1 MAAVDLTELAPVDAA
16 ALRQF
21 GLALHEARRLA
32 DAVKIYRQ
40 VTAIDPADVTILN
53 NLCACLCDLGRF
65 DEAAAA
71 CERAL
76 AVDPRY
82 AKAHVNRGVIYE
94 QQNDI
99 EAAIGAYRRA
109 IAAAPDDA
117 DGHANLAVALH
128 KSGEIEAALV
138 ASRRAVALAPEHPQ
152 VHSNLGAILL
162 SKGELEV
169 ALAASNRAIALAGG
183 DALVRSNHSAILLN
197 KGEIEAALAESHRAV
212 ALSPKHPTVRFNHA
226 HLLLLCGDFQNGFA
240 DYRWRR
246 RCAGLFSSKMNFS
259 APEWQGEA
267 FAGRTLLLFAEQG
280 IGDALHFVRYLPM
293 VAARGGEILLSVQDT
308 LVPLLRQ
315 LDGVTV
321 IPRSAPL
328 PRFDLQ
334 ASLMDLPHL
343 FGTTLASI
351 PAEIPYLRADP
362 EKVATWQR
370 ALGDVTPLKV
380 GIAWAGSS
388 IHKGDRYR
396 TLAAEAVLPHL
407 VMPGVQ
413 LYSLQKEP
421 RAADLPVIAGLGS
434 AMIDLAPELNDFADT
449 AAAIAALDL
458 VISVDTSVVHLAGAI
473 GRPAWVLLPYAQD
486 WRWLRDRDDS
496 PWYPSLRLFRQEKP
510 QAWDGV
516 LARVATALEQL
527 ARTR

>member
-40 VTAIDPADVTILN
+40 VAAIDPTDVTILN
-53 NLCACLCDLGRF
+53 NLCACLCDLGRLG
-65 DEAAAA
+65 EAAAA
-71 CERAL
+71 CERTL
-76 AVDPRY
+76 AVDPAY

-117 DGHANLAVALH
+117 DGYANLAVALH
-128 KSGEIEAALV
+128 NTGEVDAALA
-138 ASRRAVALAPEHPQ
+138 ASRRAVALAPEHAQ

-162 SKGELEV
+162 SQGEIEA
-169 ALAASNRAIALAGG
+169 ALAASDRALALAPG

-197 KGEIEAALAESHRAV
+197 KGEIDEALAVSHRAV
-212 ALSPKHPTVRFNHA
+212 ALAPKHPTVRFNHS
-226 HLLLLCGDFQNGFA
+226 HLLLLSGDFENGFA

-246 RCAGLFSSKMNFS
+246 KCAGLFSSKMNFS

-280 IGDALHFVRYLPM
+280 IGDALQFVRYLPKI
-293 VAARGGEILLSVQDT
+293 AARGREILLSVQDT

-315 LDGVTV
+315 LPAVTV
-321 IPRSAPL
+321 VPRSAPL
-328 PRFDLQ
+328 PPFDLQ
-334 ASLMDLPHL
+334 ASLMDLPHV
-343 FGTTLASI
+343 FGTTLTSI
-351 PAEIPYLRADP
+351 PAEIPYLLADP
-362 EKVATWQR
+362 AKVATWCR
-370 ALGDVTPLKV
+370 ALGDVTALKV
-380 GIAWAGSS
+380 GLVWAGSP

-396 TLAAEAVLPHL
+396 SLAAEAVLPRL

-421 RAADLPVIAGLGS
+421 RVADLPVIAGLGS
-434 AMIDLAPELNDFADT
+434 QVIDLAPKLGDFADT
-449 AAAIAALDL
+449 AAAVAALDL
-458 VISVDTSVVHLAGAI
+458 VISVDTSVVHLAGAM
-473 GRPAWVLLPYAQD
+473 GRPAWVLLPHAQD

-496 PWYPSLRLFRQEKP
+496 PWYPSLRLFRQQKP

-516 LARVATALEQL
+516 LTRVAAALGEL